1 MTPLLKSHVGTYTYP
16 ISFPIPG
23 NAPPTMQCDYGSV
36 VWRLRAT
43 AHRPGTFKSKLTAS
57 REVIMIACP
66 LEEDTE
72 DTENIVVE
80 RHWDQQLQ
88 YLISIS
94 GRSFYIGGAVPVT
107 FTLMPLAKV
116 KIHRVS
122 VFIEGVRFLLV
133 WLYNTFTQLFVF
145 SERVDYYTNMRRVAR
160 SDPVT
165 RVDLLSIKGEGKGA
179 DPILPLESD
188 EVEAFRKSPLFSVL
202 DPQADI
208 SEVASSLMGPG
219 PWTFH
224 QDLKLPDSCGAMR
237 FTNRNRRSNIII
249 THLLKCVLRVE
260 RGDDIHMDGKTG
272 KKRLFDIVVQTPVHI
287 LSVRFVCFF

>member
-1 MTPLLKSHVGTYTYP
+1 MRSARVHHKQVPSFSVRARGTVLKTCPTAIEEGRWRELSLEMNGYQHMDHQAPPLPGQEQKNRKSGACRSDISLEKQRTRRPKTLRTVGRNLRKVFLYHMRTISPLLTSYLGTYTYP

-94 GRSFYIGGAVPVT
+94 GRSFYIGGTVPVT

-122 VFIEGVRFLLV
+122 VFIEGVRFLSV
-133 WLYNTFTQLFVF
+133 WLYNTFTQLFC
-145 SERVDYYTNMRRVAR
+145 
-160 SDPVT
+160 
-165 RVDLLSIKGEGKGA
+165 I
-179 DPILPLESD
+179 
-188 EVEAFRKSPLFSVL
+188 FRKS
-202 DPQADI
+202 
-208 SEVASSLMGPG
+208 
-219 PWTFH
+219 
-224 QDLKLPDSCGAMR
+224 R
-237 FTNRNRRSNIII
+237 
-249 THLLKCVLRVE
+249 LLYQHETRCA
-260 RGDDIHMDGKTG
+260 
-272 KKRLFDIVVQTPVHI
+272 F
-287 LSVRFVCFF
+287 